1 MSMTIWRFKMRRT
14 ISYMATFYG
23 FIAFLTLILLL
34 AALTSPPKYRLN
46 NTLGLAVFIIP
57 IMAVALALER
67 LSPRPPEVV
76 FTEDGLIVKG
86 RKSFTVPK
94 DAVVSN
100 NVVCIRKSPAGL
112 ILHVT
117 HGLVE
122 YSLPLSQRQYDELIN
137 ALSTYWGWEPPEC
150 PRVRIEVGPVTPTT
164 PETPETPEASA
175 PLTTPGGVLWRWG
188 SRWYYI
194 TKALY
199 YILLGATVYN
209 LFLLAIGLLTVI
221 GVIAW
226 LLHWNGFSANLV
238 ITVIVIV
245 IVIVVGVRLLRAVKW
260 ATYSGVRE
268 IVLTSDGF
276 TITDKNGNTFFIPR
290 DDALDSICVGG
301 TASAMMIQIGR
312 GPLFPSS
319 SDIEYV
325 LLINYNGVSYR
336 VIVPKGSFDRLQE
349 ALSRAWGRS
358 IRGC

>member
-1 MSMTIWRFKMRRT
+1 MSMTIWRFKMRKT

-46 NTLGLAVFIIP
+46 NTLGLAIFIIP
-57 IMAVALALER
+57 IMVVSLALER

-112 ILHVT
+112 ILHVI

-164 PETPETPEASA
+164 PEAPETPEASA
-175 PLTTPGGVLWRWG
+175 PSTTPGGVLWRWG
-188 SRWYYI
+188 AGKYNIMYYI
-194 TKALY
+194 E
-199 YILLGATVYN
+199 LGGTVFY
-209 LFLLAIGLLTVI
+209 LFYLAIGLLTVI

-226 LLHWNGFSANLV
+226 LLHWNGFLADLIIV
-238 ITVIVIV
+238 VIVIAIVSV
-245 IVIVVGVRLLRAVKW
+245 IGIRVLRVLRRSMH
-260 ATYSGVRE
+260 SGVRE

-276 TITDKNGNTFFIPR
+276 TITDKNGNTLFIPR

-301 TASAMMIQIGR
+301 TTTAMRIQIGNV
-312 GPLFPSS
+312 PPYPSA

-336 VIVPKGSFDRLQE
+336 VLVPKGSFDRLQE